1 MPQGRAGARRRARRP
16 GGRNRYAVEDRAQ
29 SGFDR
34 GDARDFAFKFAKEMG
49 DHLKLGDY
57 VKLGDIGSFSVTT
70 DVDLDM
76 RVSYRSSR
84 IIDDELDADFKG
96 QIVNRENAGLDDEGF
111 AQRWLALHPDDTVV
125 MRDGSTREA
134 GA

>member
-1 MPQGRAGARRRARRP
+1 
-16 GGRNRYAVEDRAQ
+16 V
-29 SGFDR
+29 
-34 GDARDFAFKFAKEMG
+34 
-49 DHLKLGDY
+49 
-57 VKLGDIGSFSVTT
+57 VCIGSFSVTT

-84 IIDDELDADFKG
+84 TIDDELDADFKG

-111 AQRWLALHPDDTVV
+111 AQRWLALHPEDAVV
-125 MRDGSTREA
+125 MRDGSTRTA